1 MIRLFVWFL
10 VVLVGGVSIINFVP
24 SLKQK
29 VVEIANPSIKEAKVL
44 GELTTTLDQIGSS
57 LTDLQN
63 SKNAK
68 EIGGKIKDTKDLV
81 QKSKELL
88 RQAGELNG
96 NPGLIKSVI
105 GQVIQSVVDRSLFPA
120 DHIKTSSENEE
131 QRVIYE
137 CPPTDSTSK

>member
-1 MIRLFVWFL
+1 M
-10 VVLVGGVSIINFVP
+10 GGVSIINFVP

-68 EIGGKIKDTKDLV
+68 EIGGKIKDNKDLV
-81 QKSKELL
+81 
-88 RQAGELNG
+88 
-96 NPGLIKSVI
+96 
-105 GQVIQSVVDRSLFPA
+105 
-120 DHIKTSSENEE
+120 
-131 QRVIYE
+131 
-137 CPPTDSTSK
+137 